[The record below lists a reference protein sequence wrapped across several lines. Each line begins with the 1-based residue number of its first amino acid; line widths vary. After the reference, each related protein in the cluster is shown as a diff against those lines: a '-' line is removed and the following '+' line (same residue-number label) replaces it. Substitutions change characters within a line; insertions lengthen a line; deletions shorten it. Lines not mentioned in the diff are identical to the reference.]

1 MSRDF
6 DSTNVLTTLDVR
18 QTDAMEKVLLSGFY
32 DVVSDQLLKI
42 SLIARILL
50 SLRRNITYISRDPRR
65 SLRLQSEPPNGI
77 ADVLRKT

>member
-18 QTDAMEKVLLSGFY
+18 QTGAMEQVLLFGFY
-32 DVVSDQLLKI
+32 DRVSDQLLKI

-50 SLRRNITYISRDPRR
+50 SLAGTRMVAAALSSSATRTPRWH
-65 SLRLQSEPPNGI
+65 G
-77 ADVLRKT
+77 

>member
-18 QTDAMEKVLLSGFY
+18 QTGAMEQVLLSGFY
-32 DVVSDQLLKI
+32 DRVSDQLLKI

-50 SLRRNITYISRDPRR
+50 SPRGNTDAAALSPSAIR
-65 SLRLQSEPPNGI
+65 APRWHG
-77 ADVLRKT
+77 